1 MVPTPSGKH
10 IGSVTDVGT
19 AAGVQQFI
27 LSSGV
32 SVCVSGYIWR
42 SDTAPS
48 VRLSS
53 EWKVFSKKRNG
64 LKELGRY
71 RYAVEIVE

>member
-10 IGSVTDVGT
+10 IVSVTDLGT
-19 AAGVQQFI
+19 TAGVQQFI

-32 SVCVSGYIWR
+32 LVCVSGYIWR
-42 SDTAPS
+42 SDTPS

-53 EWKVFSKKRNG
+53 EWRVFFFKKN
-64 LKELGRY
+64 
-71 RYAVEIVE
+71 VMV